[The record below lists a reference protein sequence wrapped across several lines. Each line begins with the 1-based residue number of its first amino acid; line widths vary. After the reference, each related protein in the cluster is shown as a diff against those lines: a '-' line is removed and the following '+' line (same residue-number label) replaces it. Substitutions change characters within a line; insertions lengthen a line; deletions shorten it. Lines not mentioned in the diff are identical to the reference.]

1 MKLNKYL
8 TKSPLLMF
16 GLFLSAFCFGQQSTV
31 KINSLEEAVS
41 LGMESNLILAVN
53 DLHFEKAKMEVKL
66 AKSNRLPQ
74 ISGTFS
80 GQKNLELATTF
91 VPGELF
97 GQPGETVAAQF
108 GQEYQYNAGIN
119 INKSFFDPSNRIQMK
134 TKKQD
139 VAIQITDNTLYKQS
153 LVSQISYSYYA
164 FLIADEALQL
174 AKIDLVVADSILQI
188 SEAKFKEGFLDLG
201 ALNRSKINRNRVL
214 QSVDEALLIYDDSH
228 HNLKIALGLD
238 DKTDLKLN
246 PTMSLNILDIQE
258 GNTLS
263 ENLDL
268 LLYEQYKE
276 KASLN
281 LKQQR
286 AEFLP
291 KFSMNSYL
299 GSQLF
304 QDDFDFSVNNADWS
318 PLRYVGLNVSLPIFN
333 GFSIRRKVKIAKIE
347 AEVAELNLK
356 QAQQSLEQEDVLL
369 LKNRD
374 LTASIALSNLKNFQL
389 HKEISD
395 LEFSKYNEG
404 IIGLENYL
412 NAFEDYLNA
421 KNAFLNSLTRYYQY
435 HAKVYSRS

>member
-1 MKLNKYL
+1 MKIKI
-8 TKSPLLMF
+8 LMVS
-16 GLFLSAFCFGQQSTV
+16 LFLSAFCSGQQSTIV
-31 KINSLEEAVS
+31 EINSLEDAVS
-41 LGMESNLILAVN
+41 LGMEGNLTLTVN
-53 DLHFEKAKMEVKL
+53 DLQLEKAEMEVKL
-66 AKSNRLPQ
+66 AKSNKLPQ

-119 INKSFFDPSNRIQMK
+119 INKSLLDPSKMIQVK

-139 VAIQITDNTLYKQS
+139 VAIQNIDNALYKQS
-153 LVSQISYSYYA
+153 VLNQISYSYYA
-164 FLIADEALQL
+164 VLIADEALRL
-174 AKIDLVVADSILQI
+174 AKTDLGVADSILRI
-188 SEAKFKEGFLDLG
+188 SEAKFAEGFLDLG
-201 ALNRSKINRNRVL
+201 ALNRSKINHNRVR
-214 QSVDEALLIYDDSH
+214 QSVDEAQLIYDDSH
-228 HNLKIALGLD
+228 HNLKMALGLNND
-238 DKTDLKLN
+238 AALKLN
-246 PTMSLNILDIQE
+246 ATLSLNTFDIQ
-258 GNTLS
+258 NTNMLS
-263 ENLDL
+263 DNLDL
-268 LLYEQYKE
+268 FLFEQYSE
-276 KASLN
+276 RASLN

-286 AEFLP
+286 TEYLP
-291 KFSMNSYL
+291 KFSINSYI

-304 QDDFDFSVNNADWS
+304 QDEFDFSINNVDWT
-318 PLRYVGLNVSLPIFN
+318 PLRYVGLNISLPLFN
-333 GFSIRRKVKIAKIE
+333 GFSTRRKVKIAKID

-356 QAQQSLEQEDVLL
+356 QAQQNLHQEDALL

-404 IIGLENYL
+404 IVGLENYL

-421 KNAFLNSLTRYYQY
+421 KNAYLNSLTRYYQY

>member
-1 MKLNKYL
+1 MKLNKYPMRL
-8 TKSPLLMF
+8 QFLVL
-16 GLFLSAFCFGQQSTV
+16 GLFVSAFCLGQQNTLE
-31 KINSLEEAVS
+31 INSLEEA
-41 LGMESNLILAVN
+41 LAIGMERNLTLAVN
-53 DLHFEKAKMEVKL
+53 ALQLEKTEMEVKL

-108 GQEYQYNAGIN
+108 GQEYQYNAGIT
-119 INKSFFDPSNRIQMK
+119 INKSFFDFSNRIQVK

-139 VAIQITDNTLYKQS
+139 ATIQNTDNTRYKQS

-164 FLIADEALQL
+164 VLIANEALQL
-174 AKIDLVVADSILQI
+174 AKTDLAIADSILRI
-188 SEAKFKEGFLDLG
+188 SEEKFTEGFLDLG
-201 ALNRSKINRNRVL
+201 AFNRSKINRNRVL
-214 QSVDEALLIYDDSH
+214 QSVDEALLIYEESNY
-228 HNLKIALGLD
+228 NLKAALGLD
-238 DKTDLKLN
+238 NITELKINATTL
-246 PTMSLNILDIQE
+246 LDVPEIRE
-258 GNTLS
+258 GEGLS
-263 ENLDL
+263 ENLEL

-276 KASLN
+276 KASLQ

-291 KFSMNSYL
+291 KFSVNFYT

-304 QDDFDFSVNNADWS
+304 QDDFNFSVTNADWT
-318 PLRYVGLNVSLPIFN
+318 PLSYLGLNVNLPIFN
-333 GFSIRRKVKIAKIE
+333 GFSIRRKVKTAKIE

-356 QAQQSLEQEDVLL
+356 QAQYNLAQEDLLL

-374 LTASIALSNLKNFQL
+374 LTASIAQSNLRNFQL

-404 IIGLENYL
+404 LIGLENYL

-421 KNAFLNSLTRYYQY
+421 KNAYLNSLTRYYKY
-435 HAKVYSRS
+435 HAEIYSRD